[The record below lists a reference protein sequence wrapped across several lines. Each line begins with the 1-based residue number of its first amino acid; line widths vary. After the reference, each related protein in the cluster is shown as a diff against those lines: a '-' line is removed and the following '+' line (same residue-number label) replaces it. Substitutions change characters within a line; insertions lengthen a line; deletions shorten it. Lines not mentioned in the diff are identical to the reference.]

1 MRRAGWVAAAAVV
14 GWYVLALAIL
24 HPLTDAPVVDSWLY
38 GSAVRRFLRTGEI
51 RFAGFTQAM
60 PIAQVVYGV
69 VWSRAFG
76 ANSVSLEISVVTLAV
91 LCGVMFHA
99 LAIRCGAS
107 RWQALA
113 ATGLLV
119 CNPCFTF
126 LSFSF
131 MTEIPFLTALIAAHL
146 AFARA
151 AGRREDLWLWLAA
164 ALAVIAFMIRV
175 FGAMAIAGCAGA
187 ILLYDARW
195 LPASRR
201 PGRARWLSRLSI
213 NHSLF
218 PLSYL
223 PRKRAGEKI
232 AERSQ
237 FSRRVLG
244 SDSRKASSSAFSQ
257 HPARTM
263 APFGVA
269 LLVCALLFWLGPKP
283 WALQLGE
290 SNLLHYLFRVPLANY
305 LRAGVLNPVLYLGM
319 VLSPLA
325 LLHLTTPRW
334 RQVAIGGAGIFA
346 AALILMQMDNR
357 LPVTPE
363 CSCFG
368 GWSNVLIL
376 RGGSSRFSWDG
387 DWQYAFLTL
396 ASFGAAGLIAA
407 FADVC
412 RTLSRAAAAIVIA
425 AAVYWAATIPLWF
438 YNDRYYLVMVPAGA
452 IVLALAPLPKGR
464 MVKGVALAMT
474 LAMGL
479 MSLGGTY
486 AYQRGMAVILATRNE
501 LEREG
506 VKRSAIDAGYALN
519 GEDLYRYPKHGIETM
534 ELEAG
539 IPMITSEALAEYTIA
554 SEPDIEGTQLVRRL
568 KYPGLFGLGHRY
580 LYLVKKR
587 AAGGIGGNPP
597 HTPPAASPPRN

>member
-1 MRRAGWVAAAAVV
+1 MRRAGWAAAAAVV
-14 GWYVLALAIL
+14 GWYVFALAIL

-38 GSAVRRFLRTGEI
+38 AFSVRRFLRTGEI

-60 PIAQVVYGV
+60 PIAQVIYGV
-69 VWSRAFG
+69 GWSHAFG

-146 AFARA
+146 AFAKA
-151 AGRREDLWLWLAA
+151 GGRREHLWLWIAA
-164 ALAVIAFMIRV
+164 ALAVIAFMIRP

-187 ILLYDARW
+187 MLLYDA
-195 LPASRR
+195 
-201 PGRARWLSRLSI
+201 G
-213 NHSLF
+213 
-218 PLSYL
+218 L
-223 PRKRAGEKI
+223 PRANRWD
-232 AERSQ
+232 
-237 FSRRVLG
+237 RVQWI
-244 SDSRKASSSAFSQ
+244 RM
-257 HPARTM
+257 T
-263 APFGVA
+263 APFVVA
-269 LLVCALLFWLGPKP
+269 LAVCAWLWIWLTVLSPKP
-283 WALQLGE
+283 WDLQLNE
-290 SNLLHYLFRVPLANY
+290 NNFAYIFRVPLASY
-305 LRAGVLNPVLYLGM
+305 LRAGVLGPALYLGM

-325 LLHLTTPRW
+325 ILQLTTPRW
-334 RQVAIGGAGIFA
+334 RRVAIGGAGIFA
-346 AALILMQMDNR
+346 AALILMWMDNR

-368 GWSNVLIL
+368 GWRNVLIL

-407 FADVC
+407 FADIF

-425 AAVYWAATIPLWF
+425 ALIYWAATIPLWF

-452 IVLALAPLPKGR
+452 IVLALAPLPRSK
-464 MVKGVALAMT
+464 MVRAAGFAMT

-486 AYQRGMAVILATRNE
+486 AYQRGLAAILATRNE
-501 LEREG
+501 LEHEG
-506 VKRSAIDAGYALN
+506 VPRSAIDAGYALN

-534 ELEAG
+534 KLEAG
-539 IPMITSEALAEYTIA
+539 IPMITSQKVDEYTIA
-554 SEPDIEGTQLVRRL
+554 SEPIAGTEVVRRL
-568 KYPGLFGLGHRY
+568 KWPGPFGLGHRY
-580 LYLVKKR
+580 FYLVKQR
-587 AAGGIGGNPP
+587 AAAGNGSNPP
-597 HTPPAASPPRN
+597 NAAPAGRGRN

>member
-1 MRRAGWVAAAAVV
+1 MRRAGWAAAAVV
-14 GWYVLALAIL
+14 VGWHVFALAIL
-24 HPLTDAPVVDSWLY
+24 RPLTDAPVVDSWLY
-38 GSAVRRFLRTGEI
+38 AFSVRRFLRTGEI

-60 PIAQVVYGV
+60 PIAQVIYGV
-69 VWSRAFG
+69 GWSHAFG

-113 ATGLLV
+113 ATGLLI

-146 AFARA
+146 AFAKA
-151 AGRREDLWLWLAA
+151 GGRREHLWLWMAA
-164 ALAVIAFMIRV
+164 ALAVIAFMIRP

-187 ILLYDARW
+187 MLLYDA
-195 LPASRR
+195 
-201 PGRARWLSRLSI
+201 G
-213 NHSLF
+213 
-218 PLSYL
+218 L
-223 PRKRAGEKI
+223 PRANRWD
-232 AERSQ
+232 
-237 FSRRVLG
+237 RVQWI
-244 SDSRKASSSAFSQ
+244 RM
-257 HPARTM
+257 T
-263 APFGVA
+263 APFVVA
-269 LLVCALLFWLGPKP
+269 LAVCAWLWIWLTVLSPKP
-283 WALQLGE
+283 WDLQLNE
-290 SNLLHYLFRVPLANY
+290 NNFAYIFRVPLASY
-305 LRAGVLNPVLYLGM
+305 LRAGVLGPALYLGM

-325 LLHLTTPRW
+325 ILQLTTPRW
-334 RQVAIGGAGIFA
+334 RRVAIGGAGIFA
-346 AALILMQMDNR
+346 AALILMWMDNR

-368 GWSNVLIL
+368 GWRNVLIL

-407 FADVC
+407 FADIF

-425 AAVYWAATIPLWF
+425 ALIYWAATIPLWF
-438 YNDRYYLVMVPAGA
+438 FNDRYYLVMVPAGA
-452 IVLALAPLPKGR
+452 IVLALAPLPRSR
-464 MVKGVALAMT
+464 MVRAAGFAMT

-486 AYQRGMAVILATRNE
+486 AYQRGMAVILATRNQ
-501 LEREG
+501 LERQG
-506 VKRSAIDAGYALN
+506 VPRSAIDAGYALN

-534 ELEAG
+534 KLEAG
-539 IPMITSEALAEYTIA
+539 IPMITSQKVDEYTIA
-554 SEPDIEGTQLVRRL
+554 SEPIAGTEVVRRL
-568 KYPGLFGLGHRY
+568 KWPGPFGLGHRY
-580 LYLVKKR
+580 FYLVKKR
-587 AAGGIGGNPP
+587 AAAGNGSNPP
-597 HTPPAASPPRN
+597 NAAPAGRGRN

>member
-1 MRRAGWVAAAAVV
+1 MRRAGWAAAAAVV
-14 GWYVLALAIL
+14 GWYVFALAIL

-38 GSAVRRFLRTGEI
+38 AFSVRRFLRTGEI

-60 PIAQVVYGV
+60 PIAQVIYGV
-69 VWSRAFG
+69 GWSHAFG

-146 AFARA
+146 AFAKA
-151 AGRREDLWLWLAA
+151 GGRREHLWLWIAA
-164 ALAVIAFMIRV
+164 ALAVIAFMIRP

-187 ILLYDARW
+187 MLLYDA
-195 LPASRR
+195 
-201 PGRARWLSRLSI
+201 G
-213 NHSLF
+213 
-218 PLSYL
+218 L
-223 PRKRAGEKI
+223 PRANRWD
-232 AERSQ
+232 
-237 FSRRVLG
+237 RVQWI
-244 SDSRKASSSAFSQ
+244 RM
-257 HPARTM
+257 T
-263 APFGVA
+263 APFVVA
-269 LLVCALLFWLGPKP
+269 LAVCAWLWIWLTVLSPKP
-283 WALQLGE
+283 WDLQLNE
-290 SNLLHYLFRVPLANY
+290 NNFAYIFRVPLASY
-305 LRAGVLNPVLYLGM
+305 LRAGVLGPALYLGM

-325 LLHLTTPRW
+325 ILQLTTPRW
-334 RQVAIGGAGIFA
+334 RRVAIGGAGIFA
-346 AALILMQMDNR
+346 AALILMWMDNR

-368 GWSNVLIL
+368 GWRNVLIL

-407 FADVC
+407 FADIF

-425 AAVYWAATIPLWF
+425 ALIYWAATIPLWF

-452 IVLALAPLPKGR
+452 IVLALAPLPRSK
-464 MVKGVALAMT
+464 MVRAAGFAMT

-486 AYQRGMAVILATRNE
+486 AYQRGLAAILATRNE
-501 LEREG
+501 LEHEG
-506 VKRSAIDAGYALN
+506 VPRSAIDAGYALN
-519 GEDLYRYPKHGIETM
+519 GEDLYRYPKQGIETM
-534 ELEAG
+534 KLEAG
-539 IPMITSEALAEYTIA
+539 IPMITSQKVDEYTIA
-554 SEPDIEGTQLVRRL
+554 SEPIAGTEVVRRL
-568 KYPGLFGLGHRY
+568 KWPGPFGLGHRY
-580 LYLVKKR
+580 FYLVKQR
-587 AAGGIGGNPP
+587 AAAGNGSNPP
-597 HTPPAASPPRN
+597 NAAPAGRGRN